1 MTTNSRRR
9 GAALDEAILEAA
21 WAELIDNGY
30 AGFTLEGVARR
41 AGTSRPVL
49 SRRWAGSA
57 DLAVAAMRHY
67 IAQNPIRVPDL
78 GNVRAE
84 LVRFLREVSDR
95 RAITIARVLFGMRD
109 YFIETSSSVADLRKA
124 LHEQLG
130 TRPVIDDILERG
142 IRRGEIDP
150 RKLTARRIALPLE
163 LVSHEALM
171 TLKPVPA
178 AVIAEILDTIFLPLV
193 AADRKAAAAW

>member
-1 MTTNSRRR
+1 
-9 GAALDEAILEAA
+9 
-21 WAELIDNGY
+21 
-30 AGFTLEGVARR
+30 
-41 AGTSRPVL
+41 
-49 SRRWAGSA
+49 
-57 DLAVAAMRHY
+57 
-67 IAQNPIRVPDL
+67 
-78 GNVRAE
+78 
-84 LVRFLREVSDR
+84 
-95 RAITIARVLFGMRD
+95 MRD